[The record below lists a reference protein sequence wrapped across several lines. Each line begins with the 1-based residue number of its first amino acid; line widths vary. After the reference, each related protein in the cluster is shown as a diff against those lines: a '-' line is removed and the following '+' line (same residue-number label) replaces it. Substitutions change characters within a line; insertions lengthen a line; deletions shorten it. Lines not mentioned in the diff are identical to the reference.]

1 MTRFLHNVSLINHTV
16 YLKDEAV
23 VTVGVGVAVDRDAA
37 DNGERLV
44 GLVDGAAVLEAFGLP

>member
-1 MTRFLHNVSLINHTV
+1 MSLINHTTCELPV